1 MNYSPLL
8 AQLHLSGI
16 AEVSTKADALDRVC
30 ALKVNVLD
38 QYDQNLA
45 RIKANP
51 AFANLAFR
59 AFTWLLAAHRPL
71 STNELCE
78 ALGIGLHD
86 ESFRPDRA
94 PNLAS
99 VLESCLGLVK
109 VNKPLNTV
117 EFCHFSV
124 KEHLIR
130 RNHAEEIA
138 IVDVPLSCLR
148 YLRFAD
154 FSSLCS
160 DGQSLQKRQDRY
172 PLASYLSEHWASHI
186 RGERENEL
194 GAQVGAFLGSINVI
208 SSLQLL
214 PDVLRNARLIGTVAD
229 MHMDY
234 PPSKQMALYLCTYF
248 SLATV
253 LDTVFDKEVSADF
266 CVPWGQHYSA
276 AHVAVCYGDVDLLQK
291 ILTHTNGKDVR
302 DRWRLTPLHLAVR
315 LQSTEEAT
323 LVRTLLS
330 NAADLESVDQDGDT
344 ALHLAVSYATTN
356 SIELLLKAGAN
367 FNVQN
372 KRGKTPLHHAIER
385 DSLLVTE
392 VLLNYHA
399 NPTVLDT
406 DGKSPLGLALER
418 AQVAFISV
426 LTAARDKE
434 GHNYDF
440 ELVEKAAAEGFMNLK
455 DDEVQAEK
463 EKQERLE
470 REREENERR
479 LRTRYCGATIIE
491 LLWAAEKGE
500 VDGLQRLINGGA
512 DVNKQDPVTGK
523 TALHHAIQ
531 NRRNHSVFW
540 LADAGADVCIQDKN
554 GKTPLDFIQGYRDI
568 EWQLFHGGAIATRPP
583 DPVIASVTAKEP
595 WGLLSQRDKSTS
607 RLYRGRRYVKPVE
620 PDELSDSKRDRH
632 CRREES
638 WAGPIAYPMLPYRGW
653 SQEEGARR
661 RENEP

>member
-1 MNYSPLL
+1 MTYSPLL

-16 AEVSTKADALDRVC
+16 AEVSTKADALDRVRS
-30 ALKVNVLD
+30 LKVNVLD

-45 RIKANP
+45 RINANP

-59 AFTWLLAAHRPL
+59 TFTWLLAAHRPL

-94 PNLAS
+94 PSLLS
-99 VLESCLGLVK
+99 ILESCLGLVK

-138 IVDVPLSCLR
+138 VVDVPLSCLR

-160 DGQSLQKRQDRY
+160 DGQSLQQRQDRY
-172 PLASYLSEHWASHI
+172 PLASYLSEHWASHV
-186 RGERENEL
+186 RGEPENEL

-214 PDVLRNARLIGTVAD
+214 PDALRNARLIGTVAD
-229 MHMDY
+229 MHVDS

-248 SLATV
+248 SLATAI
-253 LDTVFDKEVSADF
+253 DTFFDKEVSVDF
-266 CVPWGQHYSA
+266 CVPWGQRYSP
-276 AHVAVCYGDVDLLQK
+276 AHVAVCYGDVDFLQK
-291 ILTHTNGKDVR
+291 ILTHANGKDVQ
-302 DRWRLTPLHLAVR
+302 DRWGLTPLHLAVR
-315 LQSTEEAT
+315 LQSTEEVT

-330 NAADLESVDQDGDT
+330 NAADLEPVDQDDDT
-344 ALHLAVSYATTN
+344 ALHLAVSYATTD
-356 SIELLLKAGAN
+356 SIELLLRAGAN
-367 FNVQN
+367 VNVQN
-372 KRGKTPLHHAIER
+372 KRGKTPLHRAIER
-385 DSLLVTE
+385 DSLLVAE
-392 VLLNYHA
+392 MLLNYHA
-399 NPTVLDT
+399 NATVLDT

-418 AQVAFISV
+418 AQLAFINV

-440 ELVEKAAAEGFMNLK
+440 ESVEKAAAEGFMTLK
-455 DDEVQAEK
+455 GDEVQAEK

-470 REREENERR
+470 REREECERR
-479 LRTRYCGATIIE
+479 RRTQYCGATITE
-491 LLWAAEKGE
+491 LSWAAEKEGFDE
-500 VDGLQRLINGGA
+500 LQRLIRGGA

-523 TALHHAIQ
+523 TALHHAIE
-531 NRRNHSVFW
+531 NRRPRSVFW
-540 LADAGADVCIQDKN
+540 LADAGADVCIQDAN
-554 GKTPLDFIQGYRDI
+554 GKTPLDFIQGNPHI
-568 EWQLFHGGAIATRPP
+568 EWQLFHGGAIATRPS
-583 DPVIASVTAKEP
+583 DPVIASVIAE
-595 WGLLSQRDKSTS
+595 S
-607 RLYRGRRYVKPVE
+607 RLHRGRHYAKPVSSYGY
-620 PDELSDSKRDRH
+620 DEVRY

-638 WAGPIAYPMLPYRGW
+638 WA
-653 SQEEGARR
+653 
-661 RENEP
+661 EPKCASSDP